1 MIPKHH
7 KKIFFTNRFFH
18 IITIIAIGVILI
30 FQVISLNSN
39 YDFLSKILSKTMDE
53 YYTVAVKSYRTL
65 KMKNLNSSYSLNF
78 NPTVEKTDNAEQ
90 YIDYRKNNISF
101 DDLMYKINSGALVS
115 AKLDIELLDSIYAS
129 ILKAN
134 DLFVDYE
141 LIVYKSGTDTIID
154 RTNKIS
160 EISKMHISQL
170 KELDS
175 LRDTQVFFINP
186 ARLYFEK
193 MSSYMV
199 LSGIMI
205 TIVILSLIYQL
216 NIIRKQKK
224 AEKIKKDFVDS
235 MSHELRHPL
244 QGALSL
250 AELLA
255 NKTFSGNETLR
266 NNAVNRI
273 KQNLHNLNN
282 LLDLIVEK
290 TYSEE
295 LQQTAEWKIGCLK
308 ENIEEIVTSY
318 TILSET
324 KINFTTD
331 FNNAKDSYW
340 YDNTHLPNAIRNLVD
355 NAVKYSKA
363 DIEPQIDITLSEIKS
378 NLYIIVK
385 DNGLGIKKD
394 ELSKIFSKF
403 YRIHNAKKRIGFG
416 LGLSYI
422 QWVSKIHNGEVTVES
437 EYGKGSIFT
446 MIIPIL
452 DKK

>member
-1 MIPKHH
+1 MMPKHH
-7 KKIFFTNRFFH
+7 KKPFFTNRFFH

-30 FQVISLNSN
+30 SQVISLYTN
-39 YDFLSKILSKTMDE
+39 YDFLSDILSKTMDE

-65 KMKNLNSSYSLNF
+65 KMKNLNSSYSVDF
-78 NPTVEKTDNAEQ
+78 NPTIEKTDSANQ

-101 DDLMYKINSGALVS
+101 DDLMYKINSNALVS
-115 AKLDIELLDSIYAS
+115 AKLDIEMLDSIYAS
-129 ILKAN
+129 ILNSN
-134 DLFVDYE
+134 DLFTDYE
-141 LIVYKSGTDTIID
+141 LIVYKSGTDTIIA
-154 RTNKIS
+154 RTNRIS
-160 EISKMHISQL
+160 DISQMHVSQL

-175 LRDTQVFFINP
+175 IKDSQAFFINP
-186 ARLYFEK
+186 ARLYFKK
-193 MSSYMV
+193 MSGYVV

-224 AEKIKKDFVDS
+224 AEKVKKDFVDS
-235 MSHELRHPL
+235 MSHELRQPL

-250 AELLA
+250 AEILA
-255 NKTFSGNETLR
+255 NKSFSGNETLR

-308 ENIEEIVTSY
+308 ESIEEIVTSY
-318 TILSET
+318 TISSET
-324 KINFTTD
+324 KISFTTN
-331 FNNAKDSYW
+331 FNNAKKYYW
-340 YDNTHLPNAIRNLVD
+340 YDNTHLPNAIKNLVD
-355 NAVKYSKA
+355 NAVKYSKS
-363 DIEPQIDITLSEIKS
+363 DIEPRIDITLSEIKS

-385 DNGLGIKKD
+385 DNGLGIKKE

-403 YRIHNAKKRIGFG
+403 YRIHNAKRNYGFG
-416 LGLSYI
+416 LGLSYV